1 MSTVAL
7 RLYRVFV
14 LTFVLCSFSSSF
26 FFIPCLPFSFFFFV
40 MSVPFLLIN
49 LFLLLLTPS
58 FFFFPLNAPLG
69 VLHDVELLPEWVVRL
84 INNNNNNGDGDGN
97 DGGDGHVSLTCS
109 TSPQHTTCVPFL
121 DSFVSLLKDLKKKKK
136 EGENKEKKKWRARVC
151 LCVCVSACV

>member
-1 MSTVAL
+1 
-7 RLYRVFV
+7 
-14 LTFVLCSFSSSF
+14 
-26 FFIPCLPFSFFFFV
+26 

-49 LFLLLLTPS
+49 LFFIVVDAVL
-58 FFFFPLNAPLG
+58 FFFPLNAPLG

-109 TSPQHTTCVPFL
+109 TSPQHTTCVLFL

-136 EGENKEKKKWRARVC
+136 RERTKKKKKWRARVC
-151 LCVCVSACV
+151 LCVCVSVRVYRLIRAFERRGSHVHTHTRTITLHLFKHS